1 VVGTEQQ
8 QAGWPGVMSV
18 AIDERAAT
26 RAAAA
31 HLTQLGHRRVAV
43 ITDWVTA
50 ERRTGPLTVADP
62 DDLPYYTSRERLRG
76 YRDSLAEAGVG
87 WADVTVVSAAA
98 NSRAAGAAAAAY
110 VLDRDDRPTAVLA
123 ITDLLA
129 LGAIDALLA
138 RGLRPGRE
146 VSIVGFDDI
155 PESAVAGLSTIRQPA
170 QEKGR
175 IAGQLLLDPPDDP
188 SARQVVLPTE
198 LIVRASTGPVA
209 PGQSPPTIRN
219 LGRP

>member
-1 VVGTEQQ
+1 
-8 QAGWPGVMSV
+8 MSV

-31 HLTQLGHRRVAV
+31 HVTQLGHRRVAV

-50 ERRTGPLTVADP
+50 ERHTGPLTVADP

-138 RGLRPGRE
+138 RGLQPGRE
-146 VSIVGFDDI
+146 VSVLGFDDI

-198 LIVRASTGPVA
+198 LIVRGSTGPVA